1 MYDTFFVI
9 LNVLN
14 FKYVTIYTFQALST
28 GPGKYRLLTISFWP
42 ITDQLFI
49 DYVNVYSHLQIYIH
63 LYV

>member
-1 MYDTFFVI
+1 
-9 LNVLN
+9 VLN
-14 FKYVTIYTFQALST
+14 FKYVTIYTFQAPST

-49 DYVNVYSHLQIYIH
+49 DYVNVHCVYSHLQIYIH